1 MNPKF
6 KMQNAKV
13 FRVSSKQ
20 YVIRNLGG
28 FTLFEVLVSI
38 AILSIAV
45 VTILQLFS
53 ANLRNIG
60 KSDEYVKAT
69 IKAES
74 IMREIL
80 DEELEEGTFSKT
92 TDDGYDVEVSIKNAD
107 DDRIK
112 ELPLKLLDIN
122 MKVKWTDGIKERAI
136 SLNTMKIVKRKI

>member
-1 MNPKF
+1 MNAEIF
-6 KMQNAKV
+6 K
-13 FRVSSKQ
+13 
-20 YVIRNLGG
+20 IRNTQYAILDSDG

-92 TDDGYDVEVSIKNAD
+92 TDDGYDVEVSIKNTD

-112 ELPLKLLDIN
+112 ELPLKLLDVNI
-122 MKVKWTDGIKERAI
+122 KVKWTDGIKERAI
-136 SLNTMKIVKRKI
+136 SLNTMKVVKR